1 MEGLLIAEE
10 VAKIAALLPSARQ
23 SWRFPDAYT
32 FVLPLEKGAVWL
44 YNRPPNARIAHERPF
59 PAPTG
64 SFSGFQDLL
73 VAKASG
79 ELEQIEQL
87 KLDRVVKL
95 YFGPMKGFVESPPV
109 VLIAEITGRNCNL
122 ILTDDKGIIL
132 GAARDIREDINRFRQ
147 LRAGLPYQGPP
158 PYEKIDPRR
167 ASEAELE
174 TLMAGKSL
182 AEMHRLIDGIGPTL
196 KRTLSVYLGQREK
209 APLAGDKL
217 EPFSKGLRKLVAAP
231 SVMIEEVLGL
241 PDVGTLAKAEA
252 RDRVVEGLEQS
263 LKRQLDICQKR
274 LDDIDKN
281 RQAAQ
286 EADQLRYQA
295 SLLMAYHQ
303 DLKPHQS
310 QLKLKGFAGEDVTI
324 YLDPKLSLV
333 QNAEALY
340 IKAKKREQR
349 KIQAESHEDE
359 IVADYEK
366 LDNLLNSLET
376 KSDAELKVLADEYLP
391 KTEGQFR
398 ALPYSRYL
406 SPQGYSVLVGRNAK
420 GNDHISFKLAKSED
434 MWLHVQGM
442 PGSHVI
448 IQAQKKPVP
457 FETILYA
464 AELAAAHS
472 KAGQSDNV
480 AVDYTLKKHV
490 WKLKGMPLGA
500 VHFSQQ
506 KTVFVT
512 PKRHSA
518 LAEG

>member
-1 MEGLLIAEE
+1 
-10 VAKIAALLPSARQ
+10 
-23 SWRFPDAYT
+23 
-32 FVLPLEKGAVWL
+32 
-44 YNRPPNARIAHERPF
+44 
-59 PAPTG
+59 
-64 SFSGFQDLL
+64 
-73 VAKASG
+73 
-79 ELEQIEQL
+79 
-87 KLDRVVKL
+87 
-95 YFGPMKGFVESPPV
+95 
-109 VLIAEITGRNCNL
+109 
-122 ILTDDKGIIL
+122 
-132 GAARDIREDINRFRQ
+132 
-147 LRAGLPYQGPP
+147 
-158 PYEKIDPRR
+158 
-167 ASEAELE
+167 
-174 TLMAGKSL
+174 
-182 AEMHRLIDGIGPTL
+182 
-196 KRTLSVYLGQREK
+196 
-209 APLAGDKL
+209 
-217 EPFSKGLRKLVAAP
+217 
-231 SVMIEEVLGL
+231 
-241 PDVGTLAKAEA
+241 
-252 RDRVVEGLEQS
+252 
-263 LKRQLDICQKR
+263 R